1 MSRWLDSQFKES
13 ASDGS
18 NANFNHVINEETSTM
33 GKITYFLPPY
43 PTSPRATLLSA
54 IEFLSNEGVDET
66 TFLLLAAIAQSII
79 WSEECHIKFLDI
91 GFKAALEIYDASAQN
106 ADFYEV
112 QKDPGNPRNWNGY
125 IEFLKRH
132 NYQ

>member
-1 MSRWLDSQFKES
+1 
-13 ASDGS
+13 
-18 NANFNHVINEETSTM
+18 M

-43 PTSPRATLLSA
+43 PTSPKATLLSA
-54 IEFLSNEGVDET
+54 IELLSNEGVDET

-79 WSEECHIKFLDI
+79 WSEECHIKFIDI
-91 GFKAALEIYDASAQN
+91 GFEAAIEIYDTSVQN

-125 IEFLKRH
+125 IEFQNRY
-132 NYQ
+132 NDQ